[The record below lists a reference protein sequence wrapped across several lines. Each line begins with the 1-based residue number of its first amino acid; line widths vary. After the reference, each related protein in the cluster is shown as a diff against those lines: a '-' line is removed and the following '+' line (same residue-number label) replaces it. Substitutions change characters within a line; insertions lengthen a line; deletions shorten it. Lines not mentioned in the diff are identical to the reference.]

1 MDKEESVS
9 DTLDQNELVRKVY
22 HTDARVTAMEGE
34 IRQLAGGVSRI
45 ENMLLN
51 KPAPNILGWIG
62 AGLVV
67 VSMLA
72 AGLFGIAQYI
82 DLTQQDIRVDVN
94 SRGTVIDEFRSFKEG
109 THYEMGRIHEW
120 KEQQTRQQ
128 QHFDE
133 RMHQLES
140 EINRIDSEG
149 SRVWSRGQSQP

>member
-1 MDKEESVS
+1 MAEA
-9 DTLDQNELVRKVY
+9 LDQNELVRKVY

-34 IRQLAGGVSRI
+34 IRQLSGGVSRI
-45 ENMLLN
+45 ESMLLN
-51 KPAPNILGWIG
+51 KPAPNILGWVG

-67 VSMLA
+67 ISMIS
-72 AGLFGIAQYI
+72 AGLFAIAQYI

-94 SRGTVIDEFRSFKEG
+94 SRGAVIDEFRSFKEG

-120 KEQQTRQQ
+120 KEQQLRQQ

-133 RMHQLES
+133 RMHHLES

-149 SRVWSRGQSQP
+149 SRVWSREQSRP